1 MTTKNVKETNLDLSE
16 EHVANGLIHSLL
28 YLMEEKL
35 MPHEYHGLF
44 EPKIGKQIAD
54 KM

>member
-1 MTTKNVKETNLDLSE
+1 MITKNVKQTNLDLSG
-16 EHVANGLIHSLL
+16 EHVTNGLVRSLL

-44 EPKIGKQIAD
+44 EPIIGKQTAD